1 MHQQVNSTPSI
12 AKLNYLCFFFMK
24 LRLGWEIV
32 VVGWDDKLGKEI
44 KWGKCVIVWVEE
56 VYMQN

>member
-1 MHQQVNSTPSI
+1 
-12 AKLNYLCFFFMK
+12 MK
-24 LRLGWEIV
+24 LQLGWEIV